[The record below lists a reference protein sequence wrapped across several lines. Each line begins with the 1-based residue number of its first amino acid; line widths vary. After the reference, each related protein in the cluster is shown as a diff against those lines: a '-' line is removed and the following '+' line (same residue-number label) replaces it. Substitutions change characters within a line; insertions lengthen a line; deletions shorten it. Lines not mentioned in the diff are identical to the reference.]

1 MIISNLT
8 YLEAAESTNV
18 IGGGGDFYQTFM
30 QNNDID
36 VKQYAD
42 SYSVAKAFRG
52 DATAKSEAYNV
63 LYIDASN
70 KLDA

>member
-1 MIISNLT
+1 MIISNLN

-18 IGGGGDFYQTFM
+18 VGGSDFYQTFM

-52 DATAKSEAYNV
+52 DATAYSEAYNV
-63 LYIDASN
+63 LYIDANN